1 MGVRETQPEDDGG
14 IATPC
19 VDTTPAAQPPSP
31 RPSITGAETAHRLD
45 VPHLDGFLL
54 SVDWLAFTV
63 PSSTV
68 CGSFPPPA
76 SVTSKFSMGSNQ
88 ARTSWQAPTRQ
99 SAS

>member
-14 IATPC
+14 IATPS

-31 RPSITGAETAHRLD
+31 RPSITGAETAHSENK
-45 VPHLDGFLL
+45 PSLDGFLF

-68 CGSFPPPA
+68 EEVSNKWV
-76 SVTSKFSMGSNQ
+76 VTGWS
-88 ARTSWQAPTRQ
+88 
-99 SAS
+99 